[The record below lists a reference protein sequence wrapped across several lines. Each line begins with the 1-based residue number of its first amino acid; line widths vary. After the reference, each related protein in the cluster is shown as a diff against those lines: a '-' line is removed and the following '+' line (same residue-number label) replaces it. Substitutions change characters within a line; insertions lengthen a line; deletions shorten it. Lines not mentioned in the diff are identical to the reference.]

1 MTNCVFC
8 VGSTDKEPAAHIDID
23 VATAERVK
31 EDVGATFDISVD
43 GAPLCMAHADKLYE
57 GLVDYEY

>member
-8 VGSTDKEPAAHIDID
+8 LGGTDNEPAAHIDID
-23 VATAERVK
+23 VATAERMK
-31 EDVGATFDISVD
+31 DNGASFDISVD